1 MQGNS
6 MAATPPILATRLV
19 SMGRQA
25 ARYGAFWH
33 ETKSRSLYPLLS
45 IAQFGRSLPL
55 SANSGEAKMHRVK
68 GGKREKTSQEI
79 NWTEWETLFAAQ
91 AN

>member
-25 ARYGAFWH
+25 AGYGAFWH

-55 SANSGEAKMHRVK
+55 SANSGEAEMHRVK
-68 GGKREKTSQEI
+68 GGRVRKRARK
-79 NWTEWETLFAAQ
+79 
-91 AN
+91 